1 MAARIRWNDDGTR
14 PVTGHVGSLDP
25 SAFSLYQPEYTGDEW
40 VLMSRL
46 PGQENVCRY
55 GASADDLKPEAEK
68 LLAGFVADL
77 GAVFPDA
84 EAGEGMLAPDAVTTY
99 AAMLAAENPDP
110 EPTP

>member
-1 MAARIRWNDDGTR
+1 MAETGRIRWHDDGTR
-14 PVTGHVGSLDP
+14 PVTGHVGTLDP

-40 VLMSRL
+40 ALMSRL

-55 GASADDLKPEAEK
+55 GASAEDLKPEAEK
-68 LLAGFVADL
+68 LLARFAADL

-84 EAGEGMLAPDAVTTY
+84 ESGMLAPDAVATY
-99 AAMLAAENPDP
+99 AAMLDAVEDP